1 MGVDTARVSLWRP
14 IAILMAAAMAI
25 VGFVA
30 IRHLRERPP
39 APPPAIRLGFPAPPG
54 AELGFGDE
62 PLDAAISP
70 DGTQVVFVATS
81 NGVTQLWQ
89 RRLDEERAVPIV
101 GTEGAQLP
109 AWKQTGTVV
118 SFFANGR
125 LQAIALGP
133 QVSGDQRVATELAHV
148 ASPAGA
154 AWLADGSLLYADGR
168 GPIQRLREGQVAAVT
183 RLGAGDVTHAFPTTS
198 ESDDFVYVA
207 LREDGRRVARLVSG
221 DQERDLT
228 TTSGQAALI
237 DGHLLH
243 VRDGVLLRYR
253 RDPATGMLSN
263 RGVPLALNV
272 GVAPGGRALFAASR
286 SLVLQ
291 SPVAPRARQLVWLDA
306 SGARIGSIG
315 DAGAYWQVRLSP
327 DDRFAAV
334 TATAPLLRT
343 LDILVMPTAGNGDA
357 QRLTSSITADTDPV
371 WSPDGSRVMFRS
383 LQRGRPNLFARR
395 AHVPD
400 ATDEPIFPSERDETP
415 TDWNGRDVL
424 LFARGAG
431 ALDVLRLDTRT
442 GASGPLLNSGF
453 NETDARWSPDAGWIV
468 YVSDDSGEPDIYAR
482 RADGTRVRVSSGGG
496 VRPRWSRDGRA
507 VVFLRGSRI
516 MRADLVSGDAAR
528 FTAPRV
534 LFDAPGIVDFD
545 AAHGSDRFLAIVPV
559 SQVLRS
565 PVGALL
571 NWT

>member
-1 MGVDTARVSLWRP
+1 MIERVALSGLALALALL
-14 IAILMAAAMAI
+14 AIPA
-25 VGFVA
+25 F
-30 IRHLRERPP
+30 RHLRERPA

-54 AELGFGDE
+54 AELGFGEE

-70 DGTQVVFVATS
+70 DGTQVVFVATA

-89 RRLDEERAVPIV
+89 RRLDQERAVPIA

-109 AWKQTGTVV
+109 AWKPTGTVV

-125 LQAIALGP
+125 LKAIGVGP
-133 QVSGDQRVATELAHV
+133 QGSGSERLPTELAHV

-154 AWLADGSLLYADGR
+154 AWLADGSLLYANGR
-168 GPIQRLREGQVAAVT
+168 GPIQRLREGRVTAVT
-183 RLGAGDVTHAFPTTS
+183 RLVAGDVTHAFPTTS
-198 ESDDFVYVA
+198 GSDDFVYVA

-228 TTSGQAALI
+228 ITSGQAVLI

-253 RDPATGMLSN
+253 RDPESGALSN

-272 GVAPGGRALFAASR
+272 GVAPDGRALFAASR

-291 SPVAPRARQLVWLDA
+291 SPLTPRARQLVWLDA
-306 SGARIGSIG
+306 SGTRIGSTG

-343 LDILVMPTAGNGDA
+343 LDIIVMPTAGTGEA
-357 QRLTSSITADTDPV
+357 QRLTSSITNDTDPV
-371 WSPDGSRVMFRS
+371 WSPDGSRVMFKS
-383 LQRGRPNLFARR
+383 LQRGRANLFARR
-395 AHVPD
+395 AHVRD
-400 ATDEPIFPSERDETP
+400 GSDEPIFPSDREETP

-424 LFARGAG
+424 LLARRGG

-442 GASGPLLNSGF
+442 GASGPLLNTGF
-453 NETDARWSPDAGWIV
+453 NETDARWSPDAGWMV

-496 VRPRWSRDGRA
+496 VRPRWSRDGAA
-507 VVFLRGSRI
+507 VFFLRGSQM
-516 MRADLVSGDAAR
+516 MRADLVSGGAPR
-528 FTAPRV
+528 FTAPRAI
-534 LFDAPGIVDFD
+534 FDAPGIVDFD
-545 AAHGSDRFLAIVPV
+545 AAHDSDRFLAILPV
-559 SQVLRS
+559 SQEVRT
-565 PVGALL
+565 PVSALL
-571 NWT
+571 NWTSIAAP

>member
-1 MGVDTARVSLWRP
+1 MLGLLATPA
-14 IAILMAAAMAI
+14 
-25 VGFVA
+25 F
-30 IRHLRERPP
+30 RHLREQSP
-39 APPPAIRLGFPAPPG
+39 APPPAVRLGFPAPPD
-54 AELGFGDE
+54 AQLGFGDE

-81 NGVTQLWQ
+81 KGVTQLWQ
-89 RRLDEERAVPIV
+89 RRLDEERAVPIA

-118 SFFANGR
+118 SFFASGR
-125 LQAIALGP
+125 LKAIGIGP
-133 QVSGDQRVATELAHV
+133 RVSGDQHVATELANV

-168 GPIQRLREGQVAAVT
+168 GPIQRLREGRVAAAT
-183 RLGAGDVTHAFPTTS
+183 RLGAGDVTHALPTTS
-198 ESDDFVYVA
+198 GSDDFVYVA
-207 LREDGRRVARLVSG
+207 LREDGRRLARLVSG
-221 DQERDLT
+221 DRERDLT
-228 TTSGQAALI
+228 TTAGQAVLI
-237 DGHLLH
+237 DDELLH

-253 RDPATGMLSN
+253 RDPGTGTLSS

-272 GVAPGGRALFAASR
+272 GVAPDGRALFAASR
-286 SLVLQ
+286 RLVLL
-291 SPVAPRARQLVWLDA
+291 SPVTPRARQLVWLDA
-306 SGARIGSIG
+306 SGSRVGSTG

-327 DDRFAAV
+327 DDRFVAV
-334 TATAPLLRT
+334 TAMAPLLRT
-343 LDILVMPTAGNGDA
+343 LDIVVMPTAGTGDA

-371 WSPDGSRVMFRS
+371 WSPDGSRVMFKS

-395 AHVPD
+395 AHARD

-424 LFARGAG
+424 LQARRDG

-442 GASGPLLNSGF
+442 GASGPLLNSEF
-453 NETDARWSPDAGWIV
+453 NETDARWSPDAGWMA

-482 RADGTRVRVSSGGG
+482 RADGTRIRVSSGGG

-507 VVFLRGSRI
+507 IFFLRGSQM
-516 MRADLVSGDAAR
+516 MRADLVSGGAPA
-528 FTAPRV
+528 FTPPRV
-534 LFDAPGIVDFD
+534 MFDAPGIVDFD

-559 SQVLRS
+559 NQELRA

-571 NWT
+571 NWTSLRAP